1 MKALQWL
8 SEHMGIATE
17 EQKAKIEMMRVKTAG
32 AAGNANEVV
41 DDWIEAVTEAGN
53 GKSDNE

>member
-1 MKALQWL
+1 
-8 SEHMGIATE
+8 
-17 EQKAKIEMMRVKTAG
+17 MMRVKTAG